1 MREELVI
8 GFVGAL
14 AFLAGGAAHDASP
27 LVMVQLAVVGA
38 ALASAAAVDVAQ
50 RRVPNRLVVPATA
63 ACAALAAAAGSSARA
78 FLGGVAIV
86 AVLAAIALAR
96 PAAFGMGDV
105 KLALLVAVALGGRA
119 TPALLLALLLAA
131 LAGLALVCVRGR
143 PVLTSAIPLAPF
155 ICLGSFG
162 ALLA

>member
-1 MREELVI
+1 MRRELAF
-8 GFVGAL
+8 GFVSAL
-14 AFLAGGAAHDASP
+14 GFLAGGAAHAPP
-27 LVMVQLAVVGA
+27 LMMVQLSLAGA
-38 ALASAAAVDVAQ
+38 ALAMAAAVDIAQ

-63 ACAALAAAAGSSARA
+63 AFAVLAVAAGASAGA
-78 FLGGVAIV
+78 IIGGLAIV
-86 AVLAAIALAR
+86 AVLAALALAR

-105 KLALLVAVALGGRA
+105 KLTLLVAVALGGRA

-143 PVLTSAIPLAPF
+143 PALTSAIPLAPF

-162 ALLA
+162 ALLP